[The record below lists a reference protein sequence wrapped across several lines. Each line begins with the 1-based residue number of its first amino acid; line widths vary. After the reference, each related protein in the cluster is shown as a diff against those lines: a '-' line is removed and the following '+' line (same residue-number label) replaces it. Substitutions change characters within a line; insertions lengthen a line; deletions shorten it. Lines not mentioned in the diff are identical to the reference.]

1 MEHITIYTRRNCT
14 LEVKGKDLDRVRV
27 ESMRIG
33 DSQGVVEAGFCDT
46 ATSITVR
53 RPTLSLSRDPG
64 QHGGR
69 EGVRIRAHGHGETFV
84 GAYPSSLGG
93 RTWVLF
99 VKNKRVEGR
108 VKEETRGHTYLI
120 VSWFEA

>member
-33 DSQGVVEAGFCDT
+33 DLQGVVEAGLCDT

-69 EGVRIRAHGHGETFV
+69 EGVRIRAHGHGETSSARTPRALA
-84 GAYPSSLGG
+84 GARGSCSS
-93 RTWVLF
+93 RTNAS
-99 VKNKRVEGR
+99 KG
-108 VKEETRGHTYLI
+108 
-120 VSWFEA
+120 A